1 MEKNWW
7 IFSPST
13 VFLIVFW
20 GAPEILGIKPILSL
34 RDLFWIPC
42 ETPSVG
48 KKVWHSGLG
57 WGWRKRINIY
67 IYICHCW
74 DGSLTSQVRNVQ
86 YVGRLCHT
94 SLFRGDAEFEFRC
107 SRVLFGRASQDIP
120 GHLQVKI
127 LPDGARTQRE
137 TWCIC
142 VYLFFLYIHMFCIYT
157 GKCIYIIMEI
167 WY

>member
-20 GAPEILGIKPILSL
+20 VAPEILGIKPIRPACVICSTNSMNS
-34 RDLFWIPC
+34 
-42 ETPSVG
+42 TPSVG

-142 VYLFFLYIHMFCIYT
+142 VYLFFSIYSYVLYLY
-157 GKCIYIIMEI
+157 
-167 WY
+167 W